1 MDAVYSEI
9 LKATEAQGFAPPR
22 KRVSLS
28 RGKLVSLLLRA
39 GFG

>member
-1 MDAVYSEI
+1 MGAVYREI
-9 LKATEAQGFAPPR
+9 LKGSEAQGFAPPR
-22 KRVSLS
+22 KRVPLS